1 MKGVRGVREE
11 LQGGLCSLAM
21 GPTSPWQCICC
32 KWLLCSVLQPS
43 RSSLVVISTV
53 MQCILE
59 PAFCCLILN
68 FIHFLSLQVQGKS
81 SFYCNWV
88 PLQLKLTKKKKKSIH
103 IYVHA
108 VELAKKEIGA
118 RNKSLLFPL
127 LNIFIDKPDLM
138 NIIQRIFWGQ
148 LKSITSLHNQVGILQ
163 SSQHVPF

>member
-1 MKGVRGVREE
+1 MREE

-21 GPTSPWQCICC
+21 DPTSPRQCICC
-32 KWLLCSVLQPS
+32 TWLLCSVLQLS
-43 RSSLVVISTV
+43 RSSLVIIPTV

-88 PLQLKLTKKKKKSIH
+88 PLQLKLTKKKKVY
-103 IYVHA
+103 IYIYIKIYAYA

-118 RNKSLLFPL
+118 GNKSLLFPL
-127 LNIFIDKPDLM
+127 LNTFIDKSDLM
-138 NIIQRIFWGQ
+138 NIIQGVF
-148 LKSITSLHNQVGILQ
+148 
-163 SSQHVPF
+163 